1 MKNINHLKTNYKIVP
16 LSENERGR
24 AVHFIEK
31 NESECTAL
39 MEQIQQ
45 SAEDVFV
52 LKEIDRDIFCAL
64 FFIRTKTT
72 LMYFIP
78 FTKSEEKKNYNHS
91 EIIKMEKEI
100 TKFISKLSLFCVYG
114 EESGGILINS
124 ILKKCKKNLIISK
137 EYFLMT
143 NDFSNELYK
152 KELILDKQI
161 FVKKCSF
168 DDIEC
173 LIELERG
180 YRLEEVS
187 VTGIPESDALLRM
200 LLEKALQK
208 QIIFSALYF
217 DSSNEVIAKVATNAR
232 GKNFYQIG
240 GVFTKKEFRNKGIM
254 FNLMIQ
260 FMNYIH
266 SENKKATLFVNIHNE
281 PAKKVYEKL
290 GFILI
295 GKYRISYF
303 QK

>member
-1 MKNINHLKTNYKIVP
+1 MKTNYKIVP

-64 FFIRTKTT
+64 FFIRTKST

-100 TKFISKLSLFCVYG
+100 TNFISKLSLFCVYG

-168 DDIEC
+168 DDIES

-180 YRLEEVS
+180 YRLEEVL

-208 QIIFSALYF
+208 QIIFSALYS

-260 FMNYIH
+260 FMKYIH